1 MIDCNNRIIEE
12 AAIMFRTYGIRA
24 VTMDMIATNLG
35 MSKRTIYENFRDKD
49 ELLIQVM
56 RCMEEGRKRVVEEN
70 LNSSSNVIEA
80 LFRLLK
86 LTNEH
91 FRTMSPAFYID
102 IKKYHHTILKSG
114 LCEIPDLSGSL
125 KIVEKGVEEGMFRP
139 DIDHAIV
146 NRGMYG
152 IFRLTGDFELFPAGE
167 FSRQLIVT
175 NLYVNFLRGIS
186 TPKGIK
192 LIEKQLSEFEMN
204 F

>member
-1 MIDCNNRIIEE
+1 
-12 AAIMFRTYGIRA
+12 MFRTYGIRA
-24 VTMDMIATNLG
+24 VTMDMIASNLG

-49 ELLIQVM
+49 ELLVHVLK
-56 RCMEEGRKRVVEEN
+56 CMEEGRKKLVEEK

-80 LFRLLK
+80 IFRLLK

-91 FRTMSPAFYID
+91 FRTMNPAFYVD

-114 LCEIPDLSGSL
+114 LCEIPDLSGSH
-125 KIVEKGVEEGMFRP
+125 KIVEKGVADGIFRS
-139 DIDHAIV
+139 DIDFEIV

-167 FSRQLIVT
+167 FSRQSIVA

-186 TPKGIK
+186 TPKGLK
-192 LIEKQLSEFEMN
+192 LIEKQISEFEIN